1 MIHERLTLLWCTL
14 VYTVQYKCTLYSMS
28 VHCTDMRDS
37 RDCGVEDEPLL
48 VLGVEV
54 EVLHL
59 LLAIEQTQADLVTVR
74 SPTAKLELKQDKV
87 F

>member
-1 MIHERLTLLWCTL
+1 MNL
-14 VYTVQYKCTLYSMS
+14 VSHIQYCHLR
-28 VHCTDMRDS
+28 HR
-37 RDCGVEDEPLL
+37 GVEHEPLL

-74 SPTAKLELKQDKV
+74 GPTAKLKLKQDEV